1 MFYSPYCQAF
11 YLTFTDWTWFHQD
24 KQDPTRWQGNIAI
37 VGVNIHSYEYIFT
50 LIYLCISP
58 KQLVQQMVGDYLSF
72 FQLITHAVNFTF
84 AQN

>member
-1 MFYSPYCQAF
+1 MHKLCFIP
-11 YLTFTDWTWFHQD
+11 LTARHFIQPLQIGLD
-24 KQDPTRWQGNIAI
+24 KQDPTPWQGNIAI
-37 VGVNIHSYEYIFT
+37 VGVNIHSYEYILT